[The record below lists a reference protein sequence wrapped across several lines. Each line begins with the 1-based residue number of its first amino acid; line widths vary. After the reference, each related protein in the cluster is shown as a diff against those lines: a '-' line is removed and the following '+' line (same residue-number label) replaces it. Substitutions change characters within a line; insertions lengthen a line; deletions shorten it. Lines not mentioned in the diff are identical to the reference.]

1 MDFIRE
7 LTDEDK
13 EGLVQMV
20 VDLYSNNP
28 SRLRTA
34 LPEAADLLDDLASV
48 AARDLAS
55 SPFGLKYRER
65 NFRPASLQA
74 VLDRAADGEAL
85 TKEEAVETLEAAAV
99 LGYDGWHLRHAVL
112 DVARAAFD
120 FTLVPEESRSIQIL
134 KGEQVHHTYSL
145 IRGITLSLTWDG
157 KLVKIDLDTKELK
170 YRHQALSIIG
180 IGRDK
185 DNATDVAE
193 NHDAYL
199 EEIYGE

>member
-13 EGLVQMV
+13 EGLVRMV
-20 VDLYSNNP
+20 VDLYSDDP
-28 SRLRTA
+28 SRLRKS

-48 AARDLAS
+48 AARDPAS
-55 SPFGLKYRER
+55 SPLGLTYRER

-74 VLDRAADGEAL
+74 ALDRTAGGEAL
-85 TKEEAVETLEAAAV
+85 TKEEAVEILEAAAV
-99 LGYDGWHLRHAVL
+99 LGDDGWHLRHEVL
-112 DVARAAFD
+112 DGAGAAFD
-120 FTLVPEESRSIQIL
+120 FELVPEESRSIQIL

-145 IRGITLSLTWDG
+145 IRGITLSLTRDG
-157 KLVKIDLDTKELK
+157 KLIKIDLDAKELK

-180 IGRDK
+180 IGRNK

>member
-1 MDFIRE
+1 MAFPRE
-7 LTDEDK
+7 LTQEDK
-13 EGLVQMV
+13 ETLTQKV
-20 VDLYSNNP
+20 VGVYQTAP
-28 SRLRTA
+28 ERLREA
-34 LPEAADLLDDLASV
+34 LPEVAELLDDLASA

-55 SPFGLKYRER
+55 SPFGLTYREQS
-65 NFRPASLQA
+65 FLPASLQA
-74 VLDRAADGEAL
+74 ALDRAAGGEAL

-99 LGYDGWHLRHAVL
+99 LGDDGWHLRHEVL
-112 DVARAAFD
+112 DVAGAAFD
-120 FTLVPEESRSIQIL
+120 FTLVPEESQSIQIL

-145 IRGITLSLTWDG
+145 IRGITLSLTRDG
-157 KLVKIDLDTKELK
+157 KLIKIDLDAKELK